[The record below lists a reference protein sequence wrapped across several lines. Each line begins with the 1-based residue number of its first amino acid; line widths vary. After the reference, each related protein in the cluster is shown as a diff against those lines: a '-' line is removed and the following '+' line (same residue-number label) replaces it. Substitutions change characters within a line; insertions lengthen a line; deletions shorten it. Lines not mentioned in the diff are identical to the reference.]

1 MAVDSGSRNVNNNAA
16 RHTGVVPELDAGHRQ
31 VPADDLQIAHQ
42 HACADNRA
50 ANDSPV

>member
-16 RHTGVVPELDAGHRQ
+16 RLTGVVPELDAGHRQ